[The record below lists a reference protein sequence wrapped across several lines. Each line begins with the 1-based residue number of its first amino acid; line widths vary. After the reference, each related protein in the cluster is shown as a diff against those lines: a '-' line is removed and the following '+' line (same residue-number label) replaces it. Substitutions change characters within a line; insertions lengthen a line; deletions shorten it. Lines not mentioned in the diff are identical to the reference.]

1 MLTDAEAEAIRHGL
15 AAGVRGPVLITWC
28 EQLLR
33 ERDERVAR
41 ERDTRGLERATIG
54 ALRAAIQDHGPIT
67 LDRTPLA
74 AKRVV
79 RQLCNTRHP
88 RHAFR
93 ADWDALEE
101 WRCAASLDALTAFR

>member
-1 MLTDAEAEAIRHGL
+1 MSRREVILARVLTDTEADAIRSGL

-33 ERDERVAR
+33 DREGRVAR
-41 ERDTRGLERATIG
+41 ERHRRGLERATIG
-54 ALRAAIQDHGPIT
+54 ALRAAIHDHGPIT
-67 LDRTPLA
+67 LDRIPSA

-79 RQLCNTRHP
+79 GQLCNMRHP

-93 ADWDALEE
+93 ADWDTLEE
-101 WRCAASLDALTAFR
+101 